1 MPAEQGEGPEPV
13 ALATQSEVNAM
24 SNRTLLRSPLLR
36 IGAMAL
42 LLASG
47 CTEGDIGE
55 PSEAVPQAA
64 QEPAPPTEPVELVIT
79 ATEFAFD
86 LPASLPAG
94 RYDFTLVNHGEQI
107 HHAQVYRLAEG
118 VSFQEVR
125 DGLLSRPEFIV
136 YGLPEEAANLVVPP
150 ATGVLGTVSP
160 GEERSGKGELE
171 RGTYVVVCLLADL
184 ELGAADAGNGKLLS
198 HHALGMMAELR
209 VT

>member
-47 CTEGDIGE
+47 CAEGDIGE

-94 RYDFTLVNHGEQI
+94 RYDFTLVNQGEQG
-107 HHAQVYRLAEG
+107 HHAQFYKLAEG
-118 VSFQEVR
+118 VSFEAVR
-125 DGLLSRPEFIV
+125 EAFLARPEFSLD
-136 YGLPEEAANLVVPP
+136 GLPPKAVDLVDPP
-150 ATGVLGTVSP
+150 ATGVLGPTLP
-160 GEERSGKGELE
+160 GETRSGKGALE
-171 RGTYVVVCLLADL
+171 PGVYAVVCTLSDI
-184 ELGAADAGNGKLLS
+184 EFGTGVSSGTS